1 VSESAPGEPSALPAW
16 LEPVRRAARDITA
29 EELTRFVPPEDAEAR
44 EGAVLMLFG
53 EGPAGPDLLLT
64 ERAHDM
70 RSHPGQV
77 SFPGGSSDPED
88 PGPEATALR
97 EAQEETGLDPAGV
110 EVFATLPRLWL
121 PPSNFAVTPVLG
133 WWHTASRVSVVD
145 PREVHSVLRVP
156 IDELLDPQH
165 RVTVRH
171 PSGWRGPAFL
181 IGDDKDLILWGFTAG
196 IIARLFDFLG
206 WTRVWDEAVMRDLP
220 EHMLVATREPG
231 PSPPPPPSPSARFE
245 ERGGR

>member
-1 VSESAPGEPSALPAW
+1 MSESAPGEQSALPAW
-16 LEPVRRAARDITA
+16 LEPVRRGAQDITA
-29 EELTRFVPPEDAEAR
+29 DELTRFVPPEGSDVR

-77 SFPGGSSDPED
+77 SFPGGSSDHD
-88 PGPEATALR
+88 DAGPEATALR
-97 EAQEETGLDPAGV
+97 EAQEETGVDPSGV
-110 EVFATLPRLWL
+110 DVFATLPQLWL

-133 WWHTASRVSVVD
+133 WWREESPVSVVD
-145 PREVHSVLRVP
+145 PREVHAVLRVP

-171 PSGWRGPAFL
+171 PGGWRGPAFL
-181 IGDDKDLILWGFTAG
+181 IGDGKDLILWGFTAG
-196 IIARLFDFLG
+196 IISRLFDFLG
-206 WTRVWDEAVMRDLP
+206 WTRDWDEDVLRDLP
-220 EHMLVATREPG
+220 DHMLVARRETDVAV
-231 PSPPPPPSPSARFE
+231 PPPNTRFG
-245 ERGGR
+245 ERGDG